1 MYVTGG
7 GSSTRKSLKHTPRH
21 TYSLYSL
28 YTSLFSSYCPS
39 DFIPHRITIMFT
51 IPQTRLPRNIQLFR
65 KRLSEKMC
73 TRQSRKVIA
82 ELRRAKRASG
92 APWVRKFG
100 YDVAYARTLLRGRE
114 GNQVSAR
121 PGEEYVVN
129 RAMHLCNPPFS
140 WREIAQEMAW
150 LSSRSKTCLL
160 PRKHVL
166 SFCMLT

>member
-1 MYVTGG
+1 MVTPTFYYLFIIFLTCYISVPSFIYNLCYVLLLGNH
-7 GSSTRKSLKHTPRH
+7 LKHTPRH

-65 KRLSEKMC
+65 KRLSGKMC

-92 APWVRKFG
+92 APWVIKFG
-100 YDVAYARTLLRGRE
+100 KPSIRE
-114 GNQVSAR
+114 NLV
-121 PGEEYVVN
+121 
-129 RAMHLCNPPFS
+129 M
-140 WREIAQEMAW
+140 
-150 LSSRSKTCLL
+150 T
-160 PRKHVL
+160 
-166 SFCMLT
+166 